1 MNRRTH
7 QHAGAIRPH
16 SGHSRLP
23 IIVAMYKLVEQ
34 GNPAPTAHNAG
45 SPAINIVKT
54 LAAAVILAITGAPA
68 MAQTG
73 ALEEVIVTATK
84 RAESLQDVPVTV
96 TAITADTL
104 QEAGVVNL
112 ADIAQLVPTLTVSS
126 NLSPFATGIRIRGIG
141 TSQNSVALEASVA
154 FVVDGVYLGRSGL
167 GMSDLTDIERIEVLQ
182 GPQGTL
188 YGKNANAGVISVVTR
203 NPDFE
208 ETGGYVQATAGDYG
222 LQQYTAS
229 LTGPVN
235 DEFAYLLAG
244 NWRQQDGWLENDTGP
259 DQMSED
265 NWNLRGKLQWQ
276 PSDALSIML
285 TGSHV
290 DRDDRCCA
298 ADALQTD
305 SFLALLAANGLP
317 VPKNDAF
324 DWKNNADQS
333 SEFTMT
339 SDMAILT
346 VDYELD
352 QFQLTSLSAWN
363 DYDYKSSADADR
375 SQFDILYFVDDKY
388 GGSAFSQEFRLS
400 SDLDGPLQYLGGL
413 YYLHEENNRDNPEPF
428 TFLGDD
434 IVSVG
439 RVTFGPQIA
448 LIAAPGDYIAA
459 TGDFETDAW
468 AAFGQTTYSFTE
480 EWLLTVGLRYTDEEK
495 SVDGYVENF
504 SSSPAA
510 NIPGIPTFV
519 DLIATPGGGQA
530 QLNKDSVTGL
540 TSLRYFVTADTM
552 LFASAATGA
561 KSPGFNAPGAPSG
574 NVEFSEE
581 TTNNYELGI
590 KSQLF
595 EDRLKLNATAFYS
608 NFDDLQFLAQ
618 LPVGAGTYVSN
629 AAKATTQGVDLGFTA
644 LPLPNLILDGG
655 VQYLDAEYSEGELEP
670 FDVVAAPDWSG
681 SVAATVVLPI
691 AAGNGYLRTDY
702 SFMGNHYTNPTYQ
715 PPETRQ
721 DRELLN
727 VRLGWRNDTWDAA
740 LWMRNVTD
748 ESYSSLAAAPF
759 VLTGMTAQW
768 LQPPR
773 TYGATIKYSF

>member
-1 MNRRTH
+1 M
-7 QHAGAIRPH
+7 
-16 SGHSRLP
+16 
-23 IIVAMYKLVEQ
+23 
-34 GNPAPTAHNAG
+34 
-45 SPAINIVKT
+45 
-54 LAAAVILAITGAPA
+54 
-68 MAQTG
+68 
-73 ALEEVIVTATK
+73 
-84 RAESLQDVPVTV
+84 
-96 TAITADTL
+96 
-104 QEAGVVNL
+104 VNL

-141 TSQNSVALEASVA
+141 TSQNTVALEASVA

-495 SVDGYVENF
+495 SVDGYVENLF
-504 SSSPAA
+504 
-510 NIPGIPTFV
+510 
-519 DLIATPGGGQA
+519 
-530 QLNKDSVTGL
+530 QLTRRKYSRHSHLRRPDSHP
-540 TSLRYFVTADTM
+540 RWR
-552 LFASAATGA
+552 
-561 KSPGFNAPGAPSG
+561 PGAAQQG
-574 NVEFSEE
+574 
-581 TTNNYELGI
+581 
-590 KSQLF
+590 QR
-595 EDRLKLNATAFYS
+595 DRA
-608 NFDDLQFLAQ
+608 DQ
-618 LPVGAGTYVSN
+618 P
-629 AAKATTQGVDLGFTA
+629 A
-644 LPLPNLILDGG
+644 LLCHCGHHAIRVCGYRRQVAR
-655 VQYLDAEYSEGELEP
+655 VQRARR
-670 FDVVAAPDWSG
+670 A
-681 SVAATVVLPI
+681 
-691 AAGNGYLRTDY
+691 LRQRRVQR
-702 SFMGNHYTNPTYQ
+702 GNHQQLRVGDQEPAVRGSA
-715 PPETRQ
+715 EVERHGF
-721 DRELLN
+721 LL
-727 VRLGWRNDTWDAA
+727 RFR
-740 LWMRNVTD
+740 
-748 ESYSSLAAAPF
+748 
-759 VLTGMTAQW
+759 
-768 LQPPR
+768 
-773 TYGATIKYSF
+773 